1 MGYTIFWEQHPFT
14 NYTYSNVTK
23 LIPKVVKT
31 KFKIVSGG
39 FVIGDNDDECVV
51 IERVVTQMTYS
62 KTNRLPYT
70 KDAMKA
76 LILMVEYGAATDLGH
91 DDANM
96 SWYLEALDE
105 VHAIC
110 PLVSYEQQ
118 KQYFT
123 VASSPV

>member
-14 NYTYSNVTK
+14 KYTYSAVLK
-23 LIPKVVKT
+23 LIPKVIHT
-31 KFKIVSGG
+31 EFRIEDWG
-39 FVIGDNDDECVV
+39 FTIGPDSDNCVP
-51 IERVVTQMTYS
+51 IERVPTQMTFS

-96 SWYLEALDE
+96 SWYLEAWDE

-110 PLVSYEQQ
+110 PLASYEEQ
-118 KQYFT
+118 KKYFT